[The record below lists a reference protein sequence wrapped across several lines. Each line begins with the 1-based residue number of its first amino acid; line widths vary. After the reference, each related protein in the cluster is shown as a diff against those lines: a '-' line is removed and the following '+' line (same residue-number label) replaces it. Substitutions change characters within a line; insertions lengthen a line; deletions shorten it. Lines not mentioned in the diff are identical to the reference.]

1 MPRLASSKVIDQIAK
16 TITDGAVVPNNRVY
30 TSRFWPL
37 AEDELP
43 AIRVVAED
51 ETIEATSIG
60 LPLRLVHEL
69 PVSVDCYVRA
79 VDDADDSMHEI
90 AYGVMLALF
99 GTDEAATLQPLTS
112 VVMTPSG
119 ITRGVGE
126 GDEAAL
132 ARISVRLLVRY
143 QTRSN
148 APENLSG

>member
-1 MPRLASSKVIDQIAK
+1 
-16 TITDGAVVPNNRVY
+16 
-30 TSRFWPL
+30 
-37 AEDELP
+37 
-43 AIRVVAED
+43 
-51 ETIEATSIG
+51 
-60 LPLRLVHEL
+60 
-69 PVSVDCYVRA
+69 
-79 VDDADDSMHEI
+79 
-90 AYGVMLALF
+90 MLCKA
-99 GTDEAATLQPLTS
+99 DEAATLQPLTS